1 MKTILIL
8 LFLNIFTISCVNSEI
23 NTKNFSGYLLNIEF
37 GNEAKGSLTLK
48 SNDKNQSFS
57 LSNMKL
63 DFLMMSHLN
72 QHMLLGEQIN
82 ITAHKKDG
90 VWEIIKI
97 YDLDGTIHV
106 DQSK

>member
-1 MKTILIL
+1 M
-8 LFLNIFTISCVNSEI
+8 NSEI
-23 NTKNFSGYLLNIEF
+23 NTKKFSGYLLDIEF
-37 GNEAKGSLTLK
+37 GNEAKGILTLK
-48 SNDKNQSFS
+48 SNDINQSFS
-57 LSNMKL
+57 LSNMKF

-82 ITAHKKDG
+82 ITAYKKDG

-106 DQSK
+106 DQFK

>member
-8 LFLNIFTISCVNSEI
+8 LFLNIFTTSCVNSEI
-23 NTKNFSGYLLNIEF
+23 NTQEFSGYLVDIEF
-37 GNEAKGSLTLK
+37 GNESEGTLALK
-48 SNDKNQSFS
+48 SNNRSQSFS
-57 LSNMKL
+57 LSNMKF

-72 QHMLLGEQIN
+72 QHMILGEQIN
-82 ITAHKKDG
+82 ITAYKKDG

-97 YDLDGTIHV
+97 YDSDGTIHV